1 MKNLLYFLFAI
12 ILFALPA
19 NISGNKSQGSQN
31 ISNNVYILTDEN
43 FDKTIKEGVVLVD
56 FWATWCGPCRI
67 LSPIIEEIASETG
80 KKAKIAK
87 MDVDKNK
94 ITSFKYNI
102 QYLPTVIIF
111 KNGVPEYRYVGL
123 QDKETLVNAINLLQ

>member
-19 NISGNKSQGSQN
+19 NISGSKSYGSQN
-31 ISNNVYILTDEN
+31 VSNNVFILTDDN
-43 FDKTIKEGVVLVD
+43 FEKTIKEGIVLVD

-67 LSPIIEEIASETG
+67 LSPIVEEIASETG

-94 ITSFKYNI
+94 ITSYKYNI
-102 QYLPTVIIF
+102 QYLPTIIIF
-111 KNGVPEYRYVGL
+111 KDGVSKYRFVGL
-123 QDKETLVNAINLLQ
+123 QDKETLVNSINLLQ

>member
-1 MKNLLYFLFAI
+1 MYFLLAVV
-12 ILFALPA
+12 LLAAPV
-19 NISGNKSQGSQN
+19 NISGNKSHSPQN
-31 ISNNVYILTDEN
+31 ISNNVYVLTDEN

-56 FWATWCGPCRI
+56 FWAVWCGPCRI

>member
-1 MKNLLYFLFAI
+1 MKNLTYFLLAVV
-12 ILFALPA
+12 LLALPA
-19 NISGNKSQGSQN
+19 NISGSKSHGSQD

-56 FWATWCGPCRI
+56 FWAVWCGPCRI

-111 KNGVPEYRYVGL
+111 KNGVPEYRFVGL

>member
-1 MKNLLYFLFAI
+1 MYFLLAVV
-12 ILFALPA
+12 LLAAPA
-19 NISGNKSQGSQN
+19 NISGNKSHSSQN
-31 ISNNVYILTDEN
+31 ISNNVYVLTDDN

-56 FWATWCGPCRI
+56 FWAVWCGPCRI

-111 KNGVPEYRYVGL
+111 KNGVPEYRFVGL

>member
-1 MKNLLYFLFAI
+1 MKKLLYFLFAI
-12 ILFALPA
+12 LLFALPA
-19 NISGNKSQGSQN
+19 NISGNKNHSSQN
-31 ISNNVYILTDEN
+31 ISNNVYILTDDN

-67 LSPIIEEIASETG
+67 LSPIVEEIASETG

-94 ITSFKYNI
+94 ITSYKYNI

-111 KNGVPEYRYVGL
+111 KDGVSKYRFVGL
-123 QDKETLVNAINLLQ
+123 QTKETLVNAINLLQ

>member
-1 MKNLLYFLFAI
+1 MKNLLYFLIAV

-19 NISGNKSQGSQN
+19 NISGNKSHSSQN
-31 ISNNVYILTDEN
+31 VSNNVFILTDDN

-67 LSPIIEEIASETG
+67 LSPIVEEIASETG

-94 ITSFKYNI
+94 ITSYKYNI
-102 QYLPTVIIF
+102 QYLPTIIIF
-111 KNGVPEYRYVGL
+111 KDGVSKYRFVGL